1 MSAIPETIL
10 SPEITELAAG
20 CLNAPAAD
28 VVIAKVTG
36 DASTR
41 AYFRAKADDRSIIIA
56 LYGSPFD
63 ERLSALDRLA
73 MMELENP
80 SARLSFASD
89 AVAYIEATA
98 LFLEAD
104 LPVPRI
110 IATSG
115 ANQVLFI
122 EDVGDT
128 RLQDW
133 MQDRSEEE
141 LKEAYQQA
149 MQLIVKIQEATKLAT
164 EAGSICSQLCFDEA
178 KLKWELGFF
187 FVNYVNKY
195 LNLKLDATTSMAI
208 QQDFKALCTELAA
221 RPRVL
226 THRDYHTRNL
236 MMKGEAMFIIDHQ
249 DARMGPASY
258 DVASFLSDPYA
269 AIDEAIKKEMLDL
282 FIEMKTRSS
291 IPLTNIEAFRQELHL
306 MTIQRMLKA
315 IGTYAYQ
322 AAVMK
327 NDIYVGY
334 IAPAAKAALAS
345 MTALG
350 RFDATR
356 ALLEKANA

>member
-1 MSAIPETIL
+1 
-10 SPEITELAAG
+10 
-20 CLNAPAAD
+20 LNAEATD
-28 VVIAKVTG
+28 VVITKVTG

-41 AYFRAKADDRSIIIA
+41 VYFRAKAHNRSIIIA

-63 ERLSALDRLA
+63 ERVSAIDRLR
-73 MMELENP
+73 MMEIENP

-89 AVAYIEATA
+89 AVAYLEATA

-110 IATSG
+110 LATSG
-115 ANQVLFI
+115 ENHVLLI
-122 EDVGDT
+122 EDVGDA
-128 RLQDW
+128 RMQDW
-133 MQDRSEEE
+133 MEGRAASEI
-141 LKEAYQQA
+141 KAAYRQA
-149 MQLIVKIQEATKLAT
+149 MELIVKIQEATKLAT
-164 EAGSICSQLCFDEA
+164 EAGSICSHLCFDEA

-195 LNLKLDATTSMAI
+195 LNLKLDAATAMAI
-208 QQDFKALCTELAA
+208 QQDFKALCAELAA

-236 MMKGEAMFIIDHQ
+236 MIKDDEMFIIDHQ

-269 AIDEAIKKEMLDL
+269 AIDEAIKEEMLELFMDL
-282 FIEMKTRSS
+282 KGQSS
-291 IPLTNIEAFRQELHL
+291 VPLASLEAFRQEMHL

-327 NDIYVGY
+327 NDTYVGY
-334 IAPAAKAALAS
+334 IAPAAGSALAA
-345 MTALG
+345 MTTLN

>member
-1 MSAIPETIL
+1 MSAISETTL
-10 SPEITELAAG
+10 STEITEQAAR
-20 CLNAPAAD
+20 CLNAKAD
-28 VVIAKVTG
+28 AVVITRVTG

-41 AYFRAKADDRSIIIA
+41 AYFRASANQQSVIIA

-63 ERLSALDRLA
+63 ERISAIERLR
-73 MMELENP
+73 MLEMDNP

-89 AVAYIEATA
+89 AVAYLEATA
-98 LFLEAD
+98 LFLEAG

-110 IATSG
+110 LATSG
-115 ANQVLFI
+115 VNHVVLI
-122 EDVGDT
+122 EDVGDA

-133 MQDRSEEE
+133 MQGRSIEEV
-141 LKEAYQQA
+141 KAAYARA
-149 MQLIVKIQEATKLAT
+149 MRLIVEIQEATKLAT
-164 EAGSICSQLCFDEA
+164 EAGSICSHLCFDEA

-195 LNLKLDATTSMAI
+195 LNLKLDAATSIAI
-208 QQDFKALCTELAA
+208 QQDFKTLCAELAA

-236 MMKGEAMFIIDHQ
+236 MMKGDEMFIIDHQ

-269 AIDEAIKKEMLDL
+269 AIDETIKEEMLDL
-282 FIEMKTRSS
+282 FIALKADSS
-291 IPLTNIEAFRQELHL
+291 VPLGDPEAFRQELHL

-327 NDIYVGY
+327 NEIYVGY
-334 IAPAAKAALAS
+334 IAPAAQAALAS
-345 MTALG
+345 MAALG
-350 RFDATR
+350 RFDAVR